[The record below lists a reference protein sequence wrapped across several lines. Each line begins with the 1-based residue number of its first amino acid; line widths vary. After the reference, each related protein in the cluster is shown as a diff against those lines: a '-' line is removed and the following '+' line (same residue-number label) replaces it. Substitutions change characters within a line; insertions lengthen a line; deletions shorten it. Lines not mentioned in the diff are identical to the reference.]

1 METKKI
7 TLMPYDEKDFYLS
20 EDLLDKQVIDMNGRK
35 LVRVNDI
42 LLKEE
47 ERRDDAI

>member
-1 METKKI
+1 
-7 TLMPYDEKDFYLS
+7 MPYDEKDFYLS